1 MRKEAR
7 KQIKSENPRL
17 LLFGFLGSILVHF
30 FMLSLAAA
38 CWMPDNDPASPRMHN
53 PAEDHLFLELTKMN
67 KLRREVIRE
76 RGANKNPRIPE
87 LAARAA
93 LSDGNSRT
101 SPHRVCVDDP
111 KLQARLKA
119 YKTGVMEIW
128 EGMNPSA
135 PGYAIVVFKTDS
147 RGKLADYY
155 IRDMSGGTDFR
166 IFLLDFLK
174 KVQKTKLID
183 SGVAVADWFECEF
196 RVRASMAAE
205 K

>member
-1 MRKEAR
+1 MREEIR

-17 LLFGFLGSILVHF
+17 LFFGVLGSILVHF

-38 CWMPDNDPASPRMHN
+38 CWMPDNDTASRRMQN
-53 PAEDHLFLELTKMN
+53 GAKDHLFLELTKMN

-76 RGANKNPRIPE
+76 KDRHKNPRIPE

-111 KLQARLKA
+111 QLQARLKE

-128 EGMNPSA
+128 QGMNPSA

-147 RGKLADYY
+147 RGKLDDYY

-166 IFLLDFLK
+166 IFLLHFLK
-174 KVQKTKLID
+174 KVQRTKLID
-183 SGVAVADWFECEF
+183 SGFAAADWFECEF